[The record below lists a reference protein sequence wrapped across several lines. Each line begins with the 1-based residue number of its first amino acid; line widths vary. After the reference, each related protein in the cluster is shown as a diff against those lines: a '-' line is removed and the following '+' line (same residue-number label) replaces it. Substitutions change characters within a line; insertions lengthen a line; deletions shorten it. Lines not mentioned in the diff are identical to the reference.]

1 MVNQNRASNSE
12 GALNCIKYQEVV
24 FEGMQYSSPGFGSDD
39 NPLTAEIA
47 WLLRLANKERTK
59 YEGAYFAYRLL
70 ASCHR
75 RLSTRPALFEH
86 SDTLLCFVLQA
97 ISLVQSTS
105 LFMTP
110 LMSLLESQSLS
121 CEV

>member
-24 FEGMQYSSPGFGSDD
+24 FEGMQYSNPGFGSDD

-59 YEGAYFAYRLL
+59 YEGEYFCIDLS
-70 ASCHR
+70 ASFFR
-75 RLSTRPALFEH
+75 RKPALFVH
-86 SDTLLCFVLQA
+86 SHYTLL
-97 ISLVQSTS
+97 
-105 LFMTP
+105 
-110 LMSLLESQSLS
+110 
-121 CEV
+121 